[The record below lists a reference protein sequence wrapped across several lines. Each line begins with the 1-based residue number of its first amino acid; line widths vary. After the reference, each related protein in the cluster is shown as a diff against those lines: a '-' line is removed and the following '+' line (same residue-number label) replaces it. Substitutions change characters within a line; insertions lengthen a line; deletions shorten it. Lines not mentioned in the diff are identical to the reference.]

1 MDFLIIDTNINTCAT
16 GQVLNIILQFM
27 NQYIK
32 QNNINLSDI
41 NNIYV
46 NKCNTQS
53 ACQIIFDDNYDS
65 KNMVKLFLDNT
76 SLIDNIGIT
85 EMMNNVN
92 YSYILKKIRFSK
104 QVLGIVDDYL
114 KNFDINTLGIHF
126 RLTDMNEIHTKLSP
140 IKYTDYI
147 IELNRYIE
155 NFNIKNIFV
164 ASDNIES
171 INKLNN
177 ENLNVK
183 IFYRDVK
190 RYHAEKAESK
200 DMIWHKNYL
209 KGDIVNTELNY
220 FKGNVF
226 NIYDPNTHLECIVD
240 CILLSKTKHL
250 IFTHSSISYL
260 AILMSDT
267 ITSTSNIFKGISC

>member
-1 MDFLIIDTNINTCAT
+1 MDFLIIDTNINTCTA
-16 GQVLNIILQFM
+16 GQILITILRFM
-27 NQYIK
+27 NPYIK
-32 QNNINLSDI
+32 QNNMNLSDI

-46 NKCNTQS
+46 NKCNTQC

-65 KNMVKLFLDNT
+65 NNIVKLFLNNT
-76 SLIDNIGIT
+76 SLIDNTSIT
-85 EMMNNVN
+85 EMINNVN

-126 RLTDMNEIHTKLSP
+126 RLTDMNEMHTKLSP
-140 IKYTDYI
+140 VKYTDYM
-147 IELNRYIE
+147 IEINHYIE

-183 IFYRDVK
+183 IFYKDAK
-190 RYHAEKAESK
+190 RYYAEKAESK
-200 DMIWHKNYL
+200 DIMWFMDVATNRYL
-209 KGDIVNTELNY
+209 NNFCRNIFD
-220 FKGNVF
+220 
-226 NIYDPNTHLECIVD
+226 IYDPNTHLECIVD
-240 CILLSKTKHL
+240 CILLSKSKHL
-250 IFTHSSISYL
+250 IFTYSAISHL

-267 ITSTSNIFKGISC
+267 ITSTSNTFKGISC